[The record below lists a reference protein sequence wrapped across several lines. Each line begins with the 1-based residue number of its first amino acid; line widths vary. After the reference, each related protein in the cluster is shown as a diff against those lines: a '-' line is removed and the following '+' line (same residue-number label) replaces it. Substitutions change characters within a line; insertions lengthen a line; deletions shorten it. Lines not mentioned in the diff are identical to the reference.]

1 MSDDTTFLQLKEAET
16 RYRGMFENAIEGIY
30 QSTPDGRYLVVNAA
44 LARMYGY
51 EHPEE
56 LMNQVSDIQNQIY
69 VDSTF
74 RERFKQQIEQTGFVH
89 GLEYQ
94 VRRRD
99 GSIIWI
105 SESARAVRD
114 ATGTILHYEGFIDNI
129 TARKEAEAERT
140 KLEKQMLHAQKMDA
154 IGTLAGGMAHDFNN
168 ILCAILGY
176 TELALVDPQIKGMS
190 RDNLQMV
197 LKSAHRAKELI
208 KRILTFS
215 RPTDTER
222 HPLKLGTILKEAVKM
237 LNATLPSSI
246 AIQVD
251 IQTDEDVVVADATE
265 MHQVIM
271 NLGTNAGHAM
281 KSNGGRLDYE
291 LESLHLEAGAAAGL
305 AMPPGDYVHL
315 IVRDT
320 GRGMSHEV
328 VERIFEPFFTTKAAG
343 RGTGLGLTLVQ
354 KIVSRSGGY
363 IKVNSHVGEGTT
375 FQIYLPL
382 SQEPPAPA
390 PVDKDQLL
398 RGHRE
403 QILVVDDEIP
413 VLSMMQQHLRQMGY
427 RVTTRADSLE
437 AMKTFHADPDNFD
450 LVITDHTMPGL
461 QGAELAEE
469 LGARRPNLPV
479 ILMTGLNQP
488 PNLAASRHAPLR
500 FVFQKPINFVE
511 LSHRLR
517 KFLDHSDGHSRGKPS
532 LVEEHQCVG

>member
-1 MSDDTTFLQLKEAET
+1 MSADTTFLQLKEDET
-16 RYRGMFENAIEGIY
+16 KYRGMFENAIEGIY
-30 QSTPDGRYLVVNAA
+30 QSTPNGHYLVVNAA

-74 RERFKQQIEQTGFVH
+74 RERFKQQIELTGFVH

-99 GSIIWI
+99 GSNIWI

-114 ATGTILHYEGFIDNI
+114 ATGAVHHYEGFIDNI
-129 TARKEAEAERT
+129 TDRKEAEAERA

-168 ILCAILGY
+168 ILCAIFGY
-176 TELALVDPQIKGMS
+176 TELALVDPQIKGLT

-197 LKSAHRAKELI
+197 LKSADRARDLV

-215 RPTDTER
+215 RPTDAQR
-222 HPLKLGTILKEAVKM
+222 HPLKLGVALEEGVKM
-237 LNATLPSSI
+237 LHATLPSSI

-251 IQTDEDVVVADATE
+251 IRTDEDVVVADATE

-281 KSNGGRLDYE
+281 KSKGGRLEYE
-291 LESLHLEAGAAAGL
+291 LEALNLESGPAVALSIPAG
-305 AMPPGDYVHL
+305 PYVHL

-320 GRGMSHEV
+320 GRGMSSEV
-328 VERIFEPFFTTKAAG
+328 IERIFEPFFTTKAPG
-343 RGTGLGLTLVQ
+343 QGTGLGLTLVQ
-354 KIVSRSGGY
+354 KIVSRNGGH
-363 IKVNSHVGEGTT
+363 IKVSSQEGQGTT
-375 FQIYLPL
+375 FHVYLPQ
-382 SQEPPAPA
+382 SQESPASAPA
-390 PVDKDQLL
+390 DKNQLL
-398 RGHRE
+398 RGRRE

-413 VLSMMQQHLRQMGY
+413 VLGMMQQHLRKMGY

-437 AMKTFHADPDNFD
+437 AMKTFRADSDNFD

-461 QGAELAEE
+461 QGADLAEE
-469 LGARRPNLPV
+469 LGDIRPDLPV

-488 PNLAASRHAPLR
+488 PDLAASRHAPLR

-517 KFLDHSDGHSRGKPS
+517 KFLDHPDGH
-532 LVEEHQCVG
+532 